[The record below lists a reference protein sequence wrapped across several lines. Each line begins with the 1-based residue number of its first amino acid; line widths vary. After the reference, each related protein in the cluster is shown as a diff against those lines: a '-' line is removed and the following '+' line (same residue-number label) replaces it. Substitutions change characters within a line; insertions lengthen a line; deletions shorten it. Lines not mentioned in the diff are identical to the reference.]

1 MGIKRPKIYGQ
12 YLTIYKEWLSKSK
25 YDLKKVNILTSIIF
39 LNIASL
45 HHYPYS
51 KYLYFLG
58 KEMLNKNLKKHD

>member
-1 MGIKRPKIYGQ
+1 MFKQ
-12 YLTIYKEWLSKSK
+12 

-58 KEMLNKNLKKHD
+58 KEMLDKNLKKHD